1 MPVSLPSLCETRAG
15 LEAEQRGL
23 LTRVAAGETLAD
35 NENIRLTA
43 LDGEI
48 ATVDTRIRAAERVAA
63 MERRAPAESLTRGGG
78 EMDTRAFSLA
88 KAIREAAAG
97 RLTGLEAEVHQEH
110 SRNREA
116 RGGAGFHIAVPTS
129 VFGLTA
135 ETRDGQTVGT
145 PAAGGLLVPTTIAS
159 PLDRFRPALKTEGMG
174 ATVLHGLTGN
184 LELPMLDTSG
194 SAHWVAENGDTTR
207 SAMTFGKVG
216 IRPKTVSAEYG
227 ASRALMLQASTAI
240 DRLMKGDMGQ
250 ILAQAVDLAAIAG
263 TGTGNMPWGLLNTAG
278 VASITPETL
287 LSDTAADMIGALEL
301 DDITGTTGFLTNP
314 TVAKL
319 VRKIKDGDGLPI
331 PEATIFHGK
340 RIDYTTQ
347 VPNNLGTGED
357 KSALIYGLWS
367 ELVIGYW
374 SSVDLLVNPYHP
386 DVASNG
392 GILIHAFL
400 DTDVVVRRPKAF
412 VTAEI

>member
-1 MPVSLPSLCETRAG
+1 MPVSLPSLRETRAG

-35 NENIRLTA
+35 NENSRLTA

-48 ATVDTRIRAAERVAA
+48 ATVETRIRAAERVAD

-78 EMDTRAFSLA
+78 EMDLRGYSTA

-97 RLTGLEAEVHQEH
+97 RLTGLEAEVHQEL
-110 SRNREA
+110 SRGREA

-129 VFGLTA
+129 VFGLTS

-145 PAAGGLLVPTTIAS
+145 PATGGLLVPTTIAS

-174 ATVLHGLTGN
+174 ATVMRGLTGTM
-184 LELPMLDTSG
+184 ELPMLDGSG

-207 SAMTFGKVG
+207 SGVTFGKVG
-216 IRPKTVSAEYG
+216 MSPKTVSGEYRV
-227 ASRALMLQASTAI
+227 SRRLMLQSGTAVDGI
-240 DRLMKGDMGQ
+240 LKGDLGQ
-250 ILAQAVDLAAIAG
+250 ILAQALDFAAIAG
-263 TGTGNMPWGLLNTAG
+263 TGTGNMPLGILNTAG
-278 VASITPETL
+278 VEAITPETL
-287 LSDTAADMIGALEL
+287 LYDTAADMIGALEL

-319 VRKIKDGDGLPI
+319 VRKLKDNDGYPL

-347 VPNNLGTGED
+347 VPNTLGTGTD

-412 VTAEI
+412 VKAEI

>member
-1 MPVSLPSLCETRAG
+1 MPVSLPSLRESRA
-15 LEAEQRGL
+15 A
-23 LTRVAAGETLAD
+23 RVAELTPILTKGAAGSLDDAETARVATLERD
-35 NENIRLTA
+35 ITT
-43 LDGEI
+43 LDGQ
-48 ATVDTRIRAAERVAA
+48 IRNAERLAEL
-63 MERRAPAESLTRGGG
+63 ERRAPADPVSGGG
-78 EMDTRAFSLA
+78 MDTRAFSLA
-88 KAIREAAAG
+88 KAIREGSAG
-97 RLTGLEAEVHQEH
+97 HLTGVEAEFHQEAT
-110 SRNREA
+110 RGREA
-116 RGGAGFHIAVPTS
+116 RTGAGFHLAVP
-129 VFGLTA
+129 VGLLLGNP

-145 PAAGGLLVPTTIAS
+145 PATGGLLVPNTIAS

-174 ATVLHGLTGN
+174 ATVLRGLTGTM
-184 LELPMLDTSG
+184 ELPMLDGSG

-207 SAMTFGKVG
+207 SGVTFGKVG
-216 IRPKTVSAEYG
+216 MSPKTVSGEYRV
-227 ASRALMLQASTAI
+227 SRRLMLQSGTAVDGI
-240 DRLMKGDMGQ
+240 LKGDLGQ

-263 TGTGNMPWGLLNTAG
+263 TGTGNMPRGILSTAG

-340 RIDYTTQ
+340 RVDYTTQ
-347 VPNNLGTGED
+347 VPNNLGEDED
-357 KSALIYGLWS
+357 KSALIYGVWS

>member
-1 MPVSLPSLCETRAG
+1 MPVSLHSLRE
-15 LEAEQRGL
+15 
-23 LTRVAAGETLAD
+23 
-35 NENIRLTA
+35 
-43 LDGEI
+43 
-48 ATVDTRIRAAERVAA
+48 IRAARVAELTPILTKGA
-63 MERRAPAESLTRGGG
+63 AGSLDDAETARKAALLSDIETINGQIRNAELLADLERRAPAEPLTRGGG
-78 EMDTRAFSLA
+78 EMDLRGYSPS

-97 RLTGLEAEVHQEH
+97 RLTGLEAETHQEL
-110 SRNREA
+110 SRGREA
-116 RGGAGFHIAVPTS
+116 RGGAGFHIAAPTS
-129 VFGLTA
+129 VFGLTP

-145 PAAGGLLVPTTIAS
+145 PATGGLLVPTTIAS

-174 ATVLHGLTGN
+174 ATVMRGLTGN

-207 SAMTFGKVG
+207 SAVTFGKVAMA
-216 IRPKTVSAEYG
+216 PKTVSGEYRV
-227 ASRALMLQASTAI
+227 SRRLMLQSGTAVDGI
-240 DRLMKGDMGQ
+240 LKSDLGQ
-250 ILAQAVDLAAIAG
+250 ILAQALDFAAIAG
-263 TGTGNMPWGLLNTAG
+263 TGTGNMPLGLLTTAG
-278 VASITPETL
+278 IAAVTPSAN
-287 LSDTAADMIGALEL
+287 LSDTNADMIGALEL

-331 PEATIFHGK
+331 PEAILFHGK
-340 RIDYTTQ
+340 RVDYTTQ
-347 VPNNLGTGED
+347 VPNTLGTGED
-357 KSALIYGLWS
+357 KSALIYGVWS

-400 DTDVVVRRPKAF
+400 DADVVVRRPKAF